1 MNEITV
7 DNRKISFEEFEEL
20 KKKIELENENVK
32 EKKVLRQI
40 SEGVYKVLT
49 EYRG

>member
-1 MNEITV
+1 MSEVIVN
-7 DNRKISFEEFEEL
+7 DKKISLKEFEEL
-20 KKKIELENENVK
+20 KKKIELENETVK
-32 EKKVLRQI
+32 EKKTLRRI